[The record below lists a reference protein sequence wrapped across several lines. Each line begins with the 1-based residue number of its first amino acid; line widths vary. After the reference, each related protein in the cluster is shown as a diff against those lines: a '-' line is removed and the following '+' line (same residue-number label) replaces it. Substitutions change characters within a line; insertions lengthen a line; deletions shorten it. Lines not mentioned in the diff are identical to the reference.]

1 MESFSCKV
9 TEAVVLPDNPDI
21 LSWYIYIARN
31 FVLMMPKSLEM

>member
-1 MESFSCKV
+1 MESFTCKV
-9 TEAVVLPDNPDI
+9 TEAVVLPDI